1 MKIDKTFVAIAPK
14 LSYDG
19 YCIIA
24 MVGREMY
31 TLSYFRR
38 PKAISEKSFNEAM
51 EQIEVKLPDGF
62 EFELETE
69 IVKEDAKASVKV
81 TKR

>member
-51 EQIEVKLPDGF
+51 EAIEVKFPDGF
-62 EFELETE
+62 EFELEP
-69 IVKEDAKASVKV
+69 AKVETKAPVKV
-81 TKR
+81 AKK